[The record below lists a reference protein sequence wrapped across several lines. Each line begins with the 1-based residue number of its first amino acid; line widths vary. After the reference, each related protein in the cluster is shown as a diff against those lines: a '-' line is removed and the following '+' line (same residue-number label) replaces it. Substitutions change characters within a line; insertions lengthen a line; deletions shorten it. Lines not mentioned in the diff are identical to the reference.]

1 MRKLGVYF
9 FDGTVDEFYQ
19 MSKKTFNS
27 KFGPDCVQALC
38 PLDDHVLI
46 VSGDIVSGNHYSCE
60 CCGTLYDSLDRNS
73 LIETARSRAVEL
85 RNTNLR
91 LIRQIASLSLK
102 VESNL
107 ELFEEAF
114 KRGLVDLSMCN
125 SDPFNSLEKVVGNNV
140 SSV

>member
-1 MRKLGVYF
+1 MRKLEVYF
-9 FDGTVDEFYQ
+9 FDGTLDEFYK
-19 MSKKTFNS
+19 MSKNTFNS
-27 KFGPDCVQALC
+27 KFGPYCVQALC

-46 VSGDIVSGNHYSCE
+46 VSGDIVNGNHYSCE
-60 CCGTLYDSLDRNS
+60 CCGTLYESLDRNS
-73 LIETARSRAVEL
+73 LIETARSKAVEL